1 MNKSIICLLGVS
13 LLWFSGP
20 YYGSTTAPVTL
31 AGAIIKSKHSDDA
44 VVKYKRKDCPVCK
57 GKGWY
62 MSGDGIKKIECNYN
76 CKYCNKSFS
85 HSNNLNRHIKSFCL
99 MKNNILEKEELIEAS
114 IINNDEKINKEN
126 ISINNFICFCCIK

>member
-1 MNKSIICLLGVS
+1 MNKSILCLLGVS
-13 LLWFSGP
+13 LLFGGS

-62 MSGDGIKKIECNYN
+62 MSGDGIKKIECNYCEPEKGLSPKATVKN
-76 CKYCNKSFS
+76 DCPNGVCP
-85 HSNNLNRHIKSFCL
+85 IK
-99 MKNNILEKEELIEAS
+99 KPQGK
-114 IINNDEKINKEN
+114 
-126 ISINNFICFCCIK
+126 

>member
-13 LLWFSGP
+13 LLWFGGS

-62 MSGDGIKKIECNYN
+62 MSGDGIKKIECNYCESEKGSSAAPAKN
-76 CKYCNKSFS
+76 DCPNGVCP
-85 HSNNLNRHIKSFCL
+85 IK
-99 MKNNILEKEELIEAS
+99 KPQGK
-114 IINNDEKINKEN
+114 
-126 ISINNFICFCCIK
+126 